1 MTPTKMAATAAI
13 LAMLADIPLAKKYPL
28 ADSGV
33 SLSTRVAVTGSLV
46 FVSVWVAAAL
56 LGTSTE

>member
-1 MTPTKMAATAAI
+1 MTPTKMASTAAI

-46 FVSVWVAAAL
+46 FFSVWVAAAL
-56 LGTSTE
+56 LNQKP

>member
-1 MTPTKMAATAAI
+1 MTPIKMAATAAA
-13 LAMLADIPLAKKYPL
+13 LAMVADVPLSKRYPL

-46 FVSVWVAAAL
+46 FVSVWLAAAL
-56 LGTSTE
+56 LRER